1 MNITMIFYMLG
12 WILNVIAGLMLAP
25 FLVSLYYGEPSGKY
39 FIIVGFIM
47 LIVGFM
53 LTRNRPKNTK
63 FYAKEGLVM
72 TALSWILL
80 SVTGCLPFYYS
91 GEIPNFI
98 NALFETISGFTT
110 TGASI
115 LHEVESMSHCMMF
128 WRCLIQWIGGMGVLV
143 FLLALIPLTGGQ
155 DLYIMKA
162 ESPGPS
168 VGKLVPKVQKTA
180 YYLYAI
186 YFALTAVEII
196 CLFIAKMP
204 LFDAVCTAFTTT
216 STGGFGTRNASLGAF
231 SPTIHYIVG
240 IFLFLAGFNYN
251 FFFFIWIKHFRE
263 AFDMEEIKYYCII
276 FFATTSLITL
286 NLVCHAGYNLETGFR
301 HAFVQVGSI
310 ITTAGFSS
318 IDFDC
323 WPELSKYLLVLLMF
337 IGGCAGSTCGGIKVS
352 RIVIYLKTIRK
363 ELSQLCHPRNIQVI
377 NFDRKPIAHG
387 VLRSANIFFITYC
400 LIFVVSSLLV
410 SIDNFDGITNLTAV
424 ASALGNIGPGLALV
438 GPSRNF
444 DLYSDFSKLVLM
456 FDMLAGRLE
465 LFPLLVLLSPATWRK
480 H

>member
-155 DLYIMKA
+155 DLYIMKVSVCSLQKCLYLMPFVHHLLPQVQVA
-162 ESPGPS
+162 SEQEMLPS
-168 VGKLVPKVQKTA
+168 VHFHQPSTISLVYSCFLQV
-180 YYLYAI
+180 L
-186 YFALTAVEII
+186 II
-196 CLFIAKMP
+196 I
-204 LFDAVCTAFTTT
+204 
-216 STGGFGTRNASLGAF
+216 S
-231 SPTIHYIVG
+231 
-240 IFLFLAGFNYN
+240 
-251 FFFFIWIKHFRE
+251 
-263 AFDMEEIKYYCII
+263 
-276 FFATTSLITL
+276 
-286 NLVCHAGYNLETGFR
+286 
-301 HAFVQVGSI
+301 
-310 ITTAGFSS
+310 FSS
-318 IDFDC
+318 FG
-323 WPELSKYLLVLLMF
+323 L
-337 IGGCAGSTCGGIKVS
+337 
-352 RIVIYLKTIRK
+352 
-363 ELSQLCHPRNIQVI
+363 
-377 NFDRKPIAHG
+377 
-387 VLRSANIFFITYC
+387 NIFVKL
-400 LIFVVSSLLV
+400 LIWKKLNIIALFSLQPPV
-410 SIDNFDGITNLTAV
+410 
-424 ASALGNIGPGLALV
+424 
-438 GPSRNF
+438 
-444 DLYSDFSKLVLM
+444 
-456 FDMLAGRLE
+456 
-465 LFPLLVLLSPATWRK
+465 
-480 H
+480 